1 MYKNISLFNSIR
13 SVSMFDT
20 HTHLNDDK
28 LFPDRQTHVQDF
40 VAVWGQWI
48 VNVAVNHE
56 WAARAIHIAR
66 TGMDLFPDTTIL
78 ATVWIH
84 PSEACFEEI
93 TKDNVYS
100 MTQKIKEI
108 YHANSPFICAI
119 WECGIDTHY
128 PDTQHTL
135 EVQKLLF
142 AEQCKI
148 ATELDLPLIIHSR
161 DWFHETMDV
170 LLAHK
175 NITCVFHCFWYWSQE
190 AKEILRQ
197 FPNAYFGFDGNI
209 TYPKATDLR
218 EAFLDIPLEK
228 ILLETDAPYL
238 APQWLRWSINT
249 PANVQTV
256 YSFTATLR
264 WDEYESYAH
273 QINKNAR
280 RFYGIPDEMIS

>member
-1 MYKNISLFNSIR
+1 
-13 SVSMFDT
+13 MFDT
-20 HTHLNDDK
+20 HTHLNDDT
-28 LFPDRQTHVQDF
+28 LFSDREKYIQDF
-40 VAVWGQWI
+40 IDIWGKWV

-56 WAARAIHIAR
+56 WAERAIHIAR

-108 YHANSPFICAI
+108 YQDNSPYICAI

-135 EVQKLLF
+135 EVQKILF

-148 ATELDLPLIIHSR
+148 ASELDLPLIIHSR
-161 DWFHETMDV
+161 DWYQETMEI
-170 LLAHK
+170 LSAYK
-175 NITCVFHCFWYWSQE
+175 KITCVFHCFWYGLSE
-190 AKEILRQ
+190 AKSIMDT

-209 TYPKATDLR
+209 TYPKAQSLR
-218 EAFLDIPLEK
+218 DAFVSVPLEK

-238 APQWLRWSINT
+238 APQGLRGTINT
-249 PANVQTV
+249 PSSMKTIYA
-256 YSFTATLR
+256 YTAELR
-264 WDEYESYAH
+264 WEEHDSYVSEI
-273 QINKNAR
+273 QKNVE
-280 RFYGIPDEMIS
+280 RFYRL